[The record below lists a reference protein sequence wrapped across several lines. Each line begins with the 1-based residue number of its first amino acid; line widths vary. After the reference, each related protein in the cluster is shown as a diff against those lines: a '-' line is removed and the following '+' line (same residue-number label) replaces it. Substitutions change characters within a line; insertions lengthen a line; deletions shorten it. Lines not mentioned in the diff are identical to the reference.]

1 MDPHL
6 PENSAASR
14 AFVDWFRHSSPYINA
29 FRGRTFVVCFGGEAV
44 ADGDFPHL
52 IHDLALLH
60 SLGVRLVLV
69 HGARPQIDA
78 RLAEAGVE
86 PAYADGLRLTGDD
99 ALPAVTQA
107 VGAVRVEVEARL
119 SMGLANSPMAG
130 LAIRVLS
137 GNFITARPRGIR
149 DGVDFRHTGEVRRVD
164 TPALRTALA
173 NEAMVLLGPLG
184 YSPTGE
190 VFNLSAEEV
199 AARAATAL
207 GADKLIHLTEPGSL
221 PRRDGRLLDELNP
234 DEAAP
239 LVGDDAAG
247 RVLEQAIQ
255 ACRHGVPR
263 VHLLERD
270 REGALLLELFTRE
283 GIGTLIS
290 RQRLEGT
297 RTAGIDDVGGILE
310 LIAPLEA
317 DGVLVRRSREQLET
331 EIDRFMVVERD
342 GAIIACAALYPF
354 PDDALGELACLAVAP
369 DYQGAGRGDALLTL
383 LERRAREQGLVG
395 LFVLTTRTAHWF
407 QERGFEPAALDDLPM
422 ARQALYNYQRNARVF
437 VKKMT

>member
-29 FRGRTFVVCFGGEAV
+29 FRGRTFVIGFGGEAV

-52 IHDLALLH
+52 VHDLALLH

-78 RLAEAGVE
+78 RLAESGI
-86 PAYADGLRLTGDD
+86 PSTQADGLRITDDD

-107 VGAVRVEVEARL
+107 TGAVRAEVEARL

-137 GNFITARPRGIR
+137 GNFITARPLGVRN
-149 DGVDFRHTGEVRRVD
+149 GVDFRHTGEVRRVD
-164 TPALRTALA
+164 TAALRTALTD
-173 NEAMVLLGPLG
+173 EALVLLGPLG

-190 VFNLSAEEV
+190 IFNLGAEEV

-207 GADKLIHLTEPGSL
+207 GADKLILLAEPGSL
-221 PRRDGRLLDELNP
+221 PRRDGRLLDELDP
-234 DEAAP
+234 DEAAA
-239 LVGDDAAG
+239 LAGTDAMG
-247 RVLEQAIQ
+247 RTLGHAIH

-297 RTAGIDDVGGILE
+297 RTAGINDVGGILE

-317 DGVLVRRSREQLET
+317 EGVLVRRSREQLET
-331 EIDRFMVVERD
+331 EIDRFIVVERD

-354 PDDALGELACLAVAP
+354 LDDAMGELACLAVAP

-383 LERRAREQGLVG
+383 VERSAREQGIEG

-437 VKKMT
+437 VKKPT